1 VNGNVALRGEPG
13 PSWAGTCWDQ
23 ATKAGVKRLRGV
35 GTAKNSPGDKDSSNG
50 LGRKARLYLPGL
62 LAGVLIIG
70 SLVTLRL
77 LLVSRAA
84 APVEHGC
91 RFAGPL
97 VPATEQPASEAPTGA
112 KASAPAGASPVPLS
126 SKNAWRFGFGLSESA
141 DPEYWAKALGAG
153 WYLDWTARL
162 SPDATEVDHWLMVRV
177 APGCTRPSMQEA
189 AQLAQQRPGQ
199 TWIIGNE
206 PDVIW
211 QDNLPPEL
219 YAEAYHAYYA
229 AIKGADPS
237 ARLAVAGVAQP
248 TPLRLA
254 YLDRVLQAYQRAY
267 GGPMPVD
274 VWTVHNFVLRE
285 ERGSWG
291 AEIPPGFED
300 LTVGKL
306 YEVSDHARL
315 DLFESQLRMFRDWMA
330 RRGYRDVPLA
340 LTEFG
345 ILMPSDYGFPP
356 DVVSGYAERT
366 LDLLMTLEDPATGYA
381 ADDNRLVQRWAWF
394 SLSDPNFP
402 AGNLADLHLGHLT
415 EVGLAFRQAAER
427 WSGER

>member
-1 VNGNVALRGEPG
+1 MGSARNA
-13 PSWAGTCWDQ
+13 
-23 ATKAGVKRLRGV
+23 
-35 GTAKNSPGDKDSSNG
+35 PGDKNILSG
-50 LGRKARLYLPGL
+50 LGRNARLYLPGI
-62 LAGVLIIG
+62 LAGALIVG
-70 SLVTLRL
+70 SLVMLRL

-84 APVEHGC
+84 APMEHGC

-97 VPATEQPASEAPTGA
+97 VPATERPASEPPTGA
-112 KASAPAGASPVPLS
+112 EASGPVRASPVPLS
-126 SKNAWRFGFGLSESA
+126 SENAWRFGFGLSESA

-162 SPDATEVDHWLMVRV
+162 SPDAAELDHWLMVRV
-177 APGCTRPSMQEA
+177 APGCTRPSTQEA
-189 AQLAQQRPGQ
+189 AQLAQQHPGR

-211 QDNLPPEL
+211 QDDLPPEQ

-254 YLDRVLQAYQRAY
+254 YLDRVLQAYQQAY
-267 GGPMPVD
+267 GAPMPVD
-274 VWTVHNFVLRE
+274 AWTVHNFVLRE

-300 LTVGKL
+300 VMVGKL

-315 DLFESQLRMFRDWMA
+315 DLFESQLRAFRDWMT
-330 RRGYRDVPLA
+330 RRGYRDTPLA

-356 DVVSGYAERT
+356 DVVSGFAEET
-366 LDLLMTLEDPATGYA
+366 LDLLMTLQDPATGYA
-381 ADDNRLVQRWAWF
+381 ADDDRLVQRWAWF
-394 SLSDPNFP
+394 SLSSPNFP
-402 AGNLADLHLGHLT
+402 AGNLADLHLGRLT
-415 EVGLAFRQAAER
+415 EVGLAFRQSAEH
-427 WSGER
+427 WSAVR